1 MSLSSDSMAADT
13 LNETDANYSR
23 TAILSKLRERMVG
36 FAAYKIGRD
45 QAEDLA
51 QEALLLIH
59 EKYSFVERMDE
70 LVPLAFQILRFKM
83 ASWRRKSFRRG
94 EYDQVQ
100 ADEWPLIGEEPD
112 PETAAMYEEGL
123 EKLLKGISQMP
134 QKCRELFKH
143 KLNGLGFNDIQ
154 KLMGAESLN
163 TVYTW
168 DHRCRKQLMERIG
181 GRWAT

>member
-1 MSLSSDSMAADT
+1 MSLPSDSSAIGDGRQVGAGYARAEI
-13 LNETDANYSR
+13 LN
-23 TAILSKLRERMVG
+23 KLRERMVG

-51 QEALLLIH
+51 QETLMLIH
-59 EKYSFVERMDE
+59 EKYAAVERLEE
-70 LVPLAFQILRFKM
+70 LVPLAFQILRFKL
-83 ASWRRKSFRRG
+83 ASLQRKFFRRG

-100 ADEWPLIGEEPD
+100 VDEWPLAGDEPD
-112 PETAAMYEEGL
+112 PETAAMYKEGL

-134 QKCRELFKH
+134 PKCRELFRH
-143 KLNGLGFNDIQ
+143 KLDGLSFNEIQ
-154 KLMGAESLN
+154 KMMGAESLN
-163 TVYTW
+163 TIYTW

>member
-1 MSLSSDSMAADT
+1 MTSGDSTPFVAEMI
-13 LNETDANYSR
+13 N
-23 TAILSKLRERMVG
+23 KLRERMVG
-36 FAAYKIGRD
+36 FAAYKVGRD

-51 QEALLLIH
+51 QETLLLIH
-59 EKYSFVERMDE
+59 EKYSAVESMEE
-70 LVPLAFQILRFKM
+70 LVPLAFQILRFKI
-83 ASWRRKSFRRG
+83 ASQQRKSFRRG

-100 ADEWPLIGEEPD
+100 ADEWPLAGNEPD
-112 PETAAMYEEGL
+112 PEMAAMYKEGL

-134 QKCRELFKH
+134 QKCRELFTH
-143 KLNGLGFNDIQ
+143 KLDGLGFSEIQ
-154 KLMGAESLN
+154 RAMGAESLN